1 MQKETKCKNEVF
13 SVFFFS
19 LPQTKSSRRTQ
30 RCCRGGGMQIGPL
43 PRRLHFISRKK
54 KHSSFFLFSC
64 FLLLLLDAG
73 LQKNAAERQHKK
85 SGNIFLFFR
94 PSTIVQWKPL
104 FLTCQ
109 LENRRRRSSDIWSRK
124 INICN
129 RLYLYFCTR
138 ETVRWLVLES
148 RRTLFIIRTPFFS
161 LKQKIYASDTCCCSV
176 YSSQKQLN
184 STCRCKSALEKK
196 RTGNIFSH
204 KREMGPNK

>member
-176 YSSQKQLN
+176 YSSQKQPTVRAAVN
-184 STCRCKSALEKK
+184 QHWK
-196 RTGNIFSH
+196 RRG
-204 KREMGPNK
+204 REIYFPINERWGPNK

>member
-13 SVFFFS
+13 SVFLFS

-85 SGNIFLFFR
+85 SGNIFFIFQAFYY
-94 PSTIVQWKPL
+94 STMK
-104 FLTCQ
+104 
-109 LENRRRRSSDIWSRK
+109 
-124 INICN
+124 
-129 RLYLYFCTR
+129 
-138 ETVRWLVLES
+138 TVVPDLPTGKS
-148 RRTLFIIRTPFFS
+148 PPPIIRH
-161 LKQKIYASDTCCCSV
+161 LKSKNKYLQSPVSV
-176 YSSQKQLN
+176 L
-184 STCRCKSALEKK
+184 L
-196 RTGNIFSH
+196 H
-204 KREMGPNK
+204 